1 MAHRVRRSQDV
12 QACHHSTTLRATE
25 AAASR
30 PIETI
35 SWRGPIAA
43 RSGTPPSVFKRDL
56 ESDGP
61 RRRVEEQFADR
72 VLEERRGRVDVI
84 EDVPREAVNRNM
96 IVERRQADIAV
107 AERIALVRDRSEER
121 RVGQECVST
130 CRSRLLRY

>member
-25 AAASR
+25 AAALR

-43 RSGTPPSVFKRDL
+43 RSGPPPSVFKRDL

-84 EDVPREAVNRNM
+84 EDVPREEVHRNM
-96 IVERRQADIAV
+96 IVE
-107 AERIALVRDRSEER
+107 DRK
-121 RVGQECVST
+121 ST
-130 CRSRLLRY
+130 RMNSSH